1 MDRLHRR
8 YRTFKEYRREVA
20 ASAAAVKSGER
31 DFRWLHLL
39 YQISRSFLKGP
50 MAHFSSI
57 EILFLLKGWQ
67 HIRHFWNCNCPW
79 AAVLTSLTHPFK
91 LYKN

>member
-20 ASAAAVKSGER
+20 ASAAAVSPVREISGG
-31 DFRWLHLL
+31 LHLL

-50 MAHFSSI
+50 MAHF
-57 EILFLLKGWQ
+57 LFHRRSCFFLKGWQ

-79 AAVLTSLTHPFK
+79 AAVLTLLSYPPL
-91 LYKN
+91 